1 MIEKGEKIK
10 KSVSYKILI
19 KSKNDYF
26 NVGTI
31 IIRTYTGDILYT
43 PSTKF
48 LDNSNTGIKKEIDHV
63 SWHASGRVS
72 IKHKD
77 NNGEKYIIVQKCG
90 DRQKISEIGFQKI
103 LKDLIKNFN
112 ELLKYQKQ
120 VVPLDVVFSVNNYS
134 GPVLFDFSIVSG
146 RLIVAKHQGQKV
158 PIKSVNIKKEK
169 DGLDSTIRALGHH
182 SGSGDVI
189 LQYSLRKTTAENL
202 RTNRQIFIPHDI
214 KISKLNVKL

>member
-1 MIEKGEKIK
+1 M
-10 KSVSYKILI
+10 V
-19 KSKNDYF
+19 F
-26 NVGTI
+26 
-31 IIRTYTGDILYT
+31 R
-43 PSTKF
+43 
-48 LDNSNTGIKKEIDHV
+48 
-63 SWHASGRVS
+63 
-72 IKHKD
+72 
-77 NNGEKYIIVQKCG
+77 
-90 DRQKISEIGFQKI
+90 
-103 LKDLIKNFN
+103 
-112 ELLKYQKQ
+112 KYQKQ